1 MVDYTIFLSEI
12 DFYPSY
18 NVFPYGFLP
27 IDIDMLSNTTDD
39 RFIDWLRM
47 EYFVEVSPERDTR
60 RQLTSLPSY
69 SCPETFFFVVLLFCC
84 WTNICNKKVRC
95 NVDYKLIAEP
105 L

>member
-39 RFIDWLRM
+39 RFIDRLRM
-47 EYFVEVSPERDTR
+47 EYYTGGIPWKRYTATTYISSKLFVSWNVFLSSFVILLLDKYLEQKSPM
-60 RQLTSLPSY
+60 Q
-69 SCPETFFFVVLLFCC
+69 C
-84 WTNICNKKVRC
+84 W
-95 NVDYKLIAEP
+95 L
-105 L
+105 